1 MKERWVVEANGRG
14 IDSVGGWHI
23 AVTCRHFPDDWDGSK
38 TAQAICDEHNAALD
52 RRRAPVTIKQ
62 PEEPLPKG
70 WKRLDHNPYAIPR
83 MTPDDLAKAI
93 EAAAQNIGKTTGD
106 LRGKWEMHLD
116 VLIGMQQW
124 WAKEASGL

>member
-1 MKERWVVEANGRG
+1 MEHMKERWVVEANGRG

-38 TAQAICDEHNAALD
+38 AAQAICDEHNAALD
-52 RRRAPVTIKQ
+52 RRQ
-62 PEEPLPKG
+62 S
-70 WKRLDHNPYAIPR
+70 PR
-83 MTPDDLAKAI
+83 MTPDDLARAI